1 MKHLLNN
8 LSEEEKNRI
17 REQHEGGIKVSTD
30 KFKSLSK
37 SKMGNVK
44 PLISE
49 QQSYTNQGDPTL
61 DKVLK
66 TGLSGLGYQI
76 TTNTTNFKTDD
87 DVIDI
92 YVIFEKEAEDGR
104 FHRVTYQVYPAAE

>member
-17 REQHEGGIKVSTD
+17 REQHEGGMKINTD
-30 KFKSLSK
+30 KFKTLTE
-37 SKMGNVK
+37 SKMGDVK
-44 PLISE
+44 TIISE
-49 QQSYTNQGDPTL
+49 QQAYTNQGDPTL

-66 TGLSGLGYQI
+66 NGLLGLGYQI
-76 TTNTTNFKTDD
+76 TTNTTNFKTKD